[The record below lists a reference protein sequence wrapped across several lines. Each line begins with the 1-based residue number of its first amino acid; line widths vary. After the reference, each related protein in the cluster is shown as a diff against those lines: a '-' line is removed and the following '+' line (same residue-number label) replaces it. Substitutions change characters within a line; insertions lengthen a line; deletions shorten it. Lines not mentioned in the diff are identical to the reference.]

1 MLRQKSFAQELPTIY
16 LVPTP
21 IGNLEDMTF
30 RSVRILKEVEVI
42 FAEDTRVSQKLMS
55 HFEIKGQLRSYHE
68 HNKHV
73 ATEEILNLLKEGK
86 NVALISDAGMPLLS
100 DPGFEIVQKAR
111 EQGYNVV
118 ALPGANAVLTGLV
131 TSGIQVLPFT
141 FLGFLDN
148 KKTKR
153 QKELE
158 ELKYRK
164 ETLVF
169 YEAPHRLKEL
179 LEDMYIIFGD
189 RVISITRE
197 LTKTF
202 EEIIHGPI
210 SECMT
215 LEPLKGEMV
224 IVVSGN
230 QEKEFLHSEL
240 SIVDQVDFFIKDGL
254 TKTEAMKRVSAL
266 TGLPKN
272 KIYQDYLQTK
282 VSSKNKSL

>member
-1 MLRQKSFAQELPTIY
+1 MLRQKSFAQELPTFY

>member
-111 EQGYNVV
+111 EQGFNVV

>member
-1 MLRQKSFAQELPTIY
+1 MIPLLRQKSFTQELPTLY

-21 IGNLEDMTF
+21 IGNLEDMTL
-30 RSVRILKEVEVI
+30 RSIRILKESKVI
-42 FAEDTRVSQKLMS
+42 FAEDTRVSQKLLS
-55 HFEIKGQLRSYHE
+55 HYQISGPLKSYHE
-68 HNKHV
+68 HNKHE
-73 ATEEILNLLKEGK
+73 ASDEILTLLKEG
-86 NVALISDAGMPLLS
+86 NTVALISDAGMPLLS
-100 DPGFEIVQKAR
+100 DPGFEIVKRAR
-111 EQGYNVV
+111 EQGFHVV

-141 FLGFLDN
+141 FLGFLDP

-153 QKELE
+153 LKELE
-158 ELKYRK
+158 DLKYRK

-179 LEDMYIIFGD
+179 LEDMYTIFGN

-230 QEKEFLHSEL
+230 QETEFNHSHL

-272 KIYQDYLQTK
+272 KIYQDYLQTNINPK
-282 VSSKNKSL
+282 K